1 MGSSS
6 AGPQSSKQREHLP
19 PALPGDAP
27 ARDRSRARS
36 KPLFPEERDRSVGR
50 SASDAIEA
58 AQLKPEQ
65 PLGLVEVFAGLG
77 CVSQGFAATGWFE
90 PLSSSTSIRMLAKH
104 TFATIQMLASI
115 DLQMSMVSRYV
126 MSGRSS
132 TRGQSAGCLGCPP
145 CQSLSSAGRRDPK
158 DERTK
163 LLDPYFRLVSELRP
177 LFFVMENVPNVLG
190 EPRFEANVARA
201 ARSYA
206 VWTGVVNAAYF
217 GLPQTRQRAIAIGY
231 RLDLDVE
238 PSAPIPTHFGVRQ
251 VFDYH
256 AKRMRAPAL
265 ENAATLLGS
274 YPELRR
280 LTPSCAAAPT
290 NPGRLPPLV
299 VVEEAIGDLPAPDSR
314 SWTPSPPSSYARAL
328 GVGETEVR
336 NHEPWRHRESTLE
349 RLRAL
354 PEGHGLFERVGSGR
368 ATRYYSQAY
377 SRLHRRGL
385 ARTVTTN
392 FHNAGSG
399 RFLHYEQVRTITVR
413 EAARLQ
419 GIPDQFTFTG
429 LRSVQERLV
438 GNAFPPPL
446 ARSLAEHV
454 ISEIGDHLVIA

>member
-1 MGSSS
+1 M
-6 AGPQSSKQREHLP
+6 
-19 PALPGDAP
+19 
-27 ARDRSRARS
+27 
-36 KPLFPEERDRSVGR
+36 GR
-50 SASDAIEA
+50 SASGENEA
-58 AQLKPEQ
+58 AQLKPDQ
-65 PLGLVEVFAGLG
+65 PLSLVELFAGLG

-90 PLSSSTSIRMLAKH
+90 PALL
-104 TFATIQMLASI
+104 I
-115 DLQMSMVSRYV
+115 DIDPDAREAYV
-126 MSGRSS
+126 RNHPDAGEYRLRDVGGVQERDVRAVIDGRPI
-132 TRGQSAGCLGCPP
+132 GGLLGCPP
-145 CQSLSSAGRRDPK
+145 CQSLSSAGRRDPNDK
-158 DERTK
+158 RTK
-163 LLDPYFRLVSELRP
+163 LIDPYFRLVSELRP

-201 ARSYA
+201 LGSYA
-206 VWTGVVNAAYF
+206 IWTGVVNAAYF

-231 RLDLDVE
+231 RLDLDIE
-238 PSAPIPTHFGVRQ
+238 PTAPSPTHFGVRQ

-256 AKRMRAPAL
+256 AKEMRAPAL
-265 ENAATLLGS
+265 ENAAALLGS

-280 LTPSCAAAPT
+280 LTPSSAAAPSNT
-290 NPGRLPPLV
+290 RNLLPLV

-314 SWTPSPPSSYARAL
+314 SWTPSHPSSYARAL

-354 PEGHGLFERVGSGR
+354 PEGHGLFERDGSGR

-392 FHNAGSG
+392 FHNPGSG

-429 LRSVQERLV
+429 HRSVQERLV
-438 GNAFPPPL
+438 GNAFPPLL
-446 ARSLAEHV
+446 ARALAEHV
-454 ISEIGDHLVIA
+454 VSEIGDCLVNA